1 MAEDRTQYWVGFN
14 LVKGIGPVR
23 LKGLIDYFGDIE
35 AAWNAGYPDLERSGL
50 GSREIN
56 AFQKIRSSDLLERTW
71 HYIQAN
77 NITVLTWQDE
87 KYPRLLLEIDH
98 PPPVLYLRGD
108 FRPEDD
114 PAVSIVGTRRMT
126 EYGKQ
131 VATELSQTLAHNG
144 ITIVSG
150 LAHGIDAV
158 AHKTA
163 LECQGRTLAVFG
175 CGIDIVYPPE
185 HRKLAEE
192 ITESGAL
199 ISDYPPGTKP
209 EASNFPA
216 RNRIIS
222 GVSRAVVVIEA
233 GSRSGALITANF
245 AAEQGRDVF
254 AVPGYIYSPASKGT
268 NNLIQQGAIP
278 MLDPQDVLEILNLDM
293 IDQHRSARVELPA
306 DATEAKLMEL
316 LGREPLHVD
325 EISSE
330 INLPIE
336 NVTASLVV
344 MELKGMIK
352 QVGSM
357 HYVAVHEPAGNYEL
371 EENK

>member
-1 MAEDRTQYWVGFN
+1 MADDRTKYWVGFN

-23 LKGLIDYFGDIE
+23 LKGLIDHFGDIE
-35 AAWNAGYPDLERSGL
+35 AAWNAGYADLERSGL

-71 HYIQAN
+71 DYIQAN
-77 NITVLTWQDE
+77 NITVLTWLDE
-87 KYPRLLLEIDH
+87 TYPRLLLEIDH

-131 VATELSQTLAHNG
+131 VATELSQTLAQNG

-150 LAHGIDAV
+150 LARGIDAA
-158 AHKTA
+158 AHRTA

-192 ITESGAL
+192 ISASGAL
-199 ISDYPPGTKP
+199 ISDYPPGTRP

-293 IDQHRSARVELPA
+293 IDQHRAARVELPA

-344 MELKGMIK
+344 MELKGMIR

-371 EENK
+371 EESS